1 MKEIHRR
8 RTLNLTDSTLGIIEI
23 NGWTAA
29 MVATDAAQKAANVQV
44 IQAEWND
51 MLGAVVKVT
60 GSPAATEAAIHAARQ
75 AAEAFQAKV
84 ATTVLLRPDAE
95 ALRAILSPDE
105 YNPLIEQAVV
115 KNLPTSTES
124 SSTESSSKTK
134 NKKAMSNH
142 SGQALGFIETQ
153 GLQRFLK
160 RLIPLV
166 KRLRSKSLA
175 RRNWAEVTSRW

>member
-1 MKEIHRR
+1 M
-8 RTLNLTDSTLGIIEI
+8 
-23 NGWTAA
+23 
-29 MVATDAAQKAANVQV
+29 
-44 IQAEWND
+44 
-51 MLGAVVKVT
+51 T

-84 ATTVLLRPDAE
+84 RPPSCCGLTQKP
-95 ALRAILSPDE
+95 LRAILSPDE